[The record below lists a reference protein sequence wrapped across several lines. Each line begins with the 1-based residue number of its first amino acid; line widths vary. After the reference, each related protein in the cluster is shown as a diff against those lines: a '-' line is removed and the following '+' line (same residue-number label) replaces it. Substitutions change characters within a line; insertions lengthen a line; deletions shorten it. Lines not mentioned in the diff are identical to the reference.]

1 MTATGEPDWVEH
13 PDLVEFYS
21 HGRSRPE
28 DVYPSEER
36 FLPWLA
42 AAAGSV
48 LDVGCGA
55 GGFAAIW
62 DHYRPGIDYV
72 GVDASAALVEAARRL
87 HPGAR
92 FEQADGAG
100 ELPFPDAFADV
111 VAGLGWLHLEPRYR
125 QALPELWRVT
135 RERLFF
141 DIRLQTRS
149 ESEEVGA
156 QRLALAGEW
165 DGTTT
170 IPYIAA
176 PWARVAQAL
185 VGLRPERIL
194 GYGYSGAPASTVE
207 GMKEPIC
214 FATFVLERG
223 AGSDAPE
230 VALELPLAWPADVPG
245 RVRALG
251 DAEARP

>member
-1 MTATGEPDWVEH
+1 MTHGDEPGWVEH

-21 HGRSRPE
+21 AGRSRPE

-42 AAAGSV
+42 ADASRV

-72 GVDASAALVEAARRL
+72 GVDASAGLVEAARRL

-100 ELPFPDAFADV
+100 ELPFPDGFADV

-125 QALPELWRVT
+125 HALPGLWRVT
-135 RERLFF
+135 GERLFF
-141 DIRLQTRS
+141 DMRLQTRS
-149 ESEEVGA
+149 ADDEIGA

-176 PWARVAQAL
+176 PWTGVAQAF
-185 VGLRPERIL
+185 VDLRPERIL
-194 GYGYSGAPASTVE
+194 GYGYSGAPASTVD
-207 GMKEPIC
+207 GMEEPIC

-223 AGSDAPE
+223 EGSGAPE
-230 VALELPLAWPADVPG
+230 VALDLPLEWPADVPG
-245 RVRALG
+245 RVRRLR
-251 DAEARP
+251 DDEARA